1 MSSSPE
7 AQNATTI
14 SLKITSL
21 DSLCLVAGRLASAL
35 PEHAFVS
42 LSGDLGAGKTTF
54 VKAVAEAIGINACE
68 VISPTFGLIHIHKV
82 NDPARLASPHSIRLV
97 HADLY
102 RLTGPGDLHEIGWEE
117 AIAAP
122 CWVFLEWGSRV
133 AAALPEARLDI
144 AIEIDSLTARTFTFT
159 SRQLHCRAVL
169 DRLLESPDQLLRSP

>member
-1 MSSSPE
+1 MTSSPE
-7 AQNATTI
+7 AQPATTI
-14 SLKITSL
+14 SLKISSL
-21 DSLCLVAGRLASAL
+21 DALSLLAGRLASAL

-54 VKAVAEAIGINACE
+54 VKAVAAAIGIDACE
-68 VISPTFGLIHIHKV
+68 VISPTFGLIHIHIATDV
-82 NDPARLASPHSIRLV
+82 TRSASPQSIRLV

-133 AAALPEARLDI
+133 AAALPAARLDI
-144 AIEIDSLTARTFTFT
+144 TIEIDSMTARTFTFT
-159 SRQLHCRAVL
+159 SCQFHCLAVL
-169 DRLLESPDQLLRSP
+169 DQLLESPVELPRSP